1 MQFDLSGK
9 SARKRTYSKR
19 KPKKKDSSLL
29 LSDDD
34 EPLPN
39 FSNVEELLKDDNE
52 SEEESEEAT
61 KVSSD
66 SVDKKNKEDDYSV
79 DPNLPPLVDS
89 KDTAM
94 GDAEEEDEDA
104 VDPAVAAR
112 EEREAIRDARRTI
125 GLDTDEKEEE
135 YSEPVRRSRRQKK
148 KTPKMRMQEAA
159 VKSKS
164 KPHSAATSKS
174 KARRG
179 SAKSKN
185 TKTRK
190 AEVHE
195 VSEGTAI
202 RLFWEPT
209 GTWSNGIVTQ
219 DWKDGYFTIEFE
231 DDVKEQGAL
240 SYNLVEYDWFIIEDS
255 KSNTRKGR
263 KRKRNKDGDYTDD
276 AAAPAKKQRV
286 SGDTKSS
293 EQKTEEMEAKIE
305 EMENTIAHLN
315 KEKAQ
320 YEGEKEEITKLLDTI
335 EIKEKKYTNVM
346 EKLKHILRNYTEAA
360 ED

>member
-1 MQFDLSGK
+1 L
-9 SARKRTYSKR
+9 
-19 KPKKKDSSLL
+19 
-29 LSDDD
+29 
-34 EPLPN
+34 
-39 FSNVEELLKDDNE
+39 
-52 SEEESEEAT
+52 
-61 KVSSD
+61 
-66 SVDKKNKEDDYSV
+66 VDKK
-79 DPNLPPLVDS
+79 PPLVDS
-89 KDTAM
+89 KDTVM
-94 GDAEEEDEDA
+94 GDAEEDEDEDA

-112 EEREAIRDARRTI
+112 EEREAIKEARRTI

-164 KPHSAATSKS
+164 KPHAATSKS

-179 SAKSKN
+179 STKSKN

-231 DDVKEQGAL
+231 DDIKEQGAL
-240 SYNLVEYDWFIIEDS
+240 SYKLAEYDWFIIEDS
-255 KSNTRKGR
+255 KSNSRKGR

-293 EQKTEEMEAKIE
+293 EQKSEEMEAKIE
-305 EMENTIAHLN
+305 ELENTIVQLN

-335 EIKEKKYTNVM
+335 EIKKYTNVM
-346 EKLKHILRNYTEAA
+346 EKLKHILRNYADAA